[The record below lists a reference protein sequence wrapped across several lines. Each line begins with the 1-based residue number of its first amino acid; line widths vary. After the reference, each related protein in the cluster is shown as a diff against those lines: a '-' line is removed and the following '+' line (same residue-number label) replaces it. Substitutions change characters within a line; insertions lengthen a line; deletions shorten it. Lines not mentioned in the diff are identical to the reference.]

1 MLKIYIEND
10 LLDLFQDE
18 SIELNSSI
26 ANVNDIT
33 KNTTDYAKSFTVPA
47 SNNNNKIFKHY
58 YDANIDNAFDARVKV
73 NGRIEFDGMPFR
85 FGKWSLEK
93 VILKQGKP
101 YSYSINFVGNL
112 VSLKDKLK
120 NDELSILDFPLL
132 DHDYNSDTVKSLLQN
147 NGDVIYNLFVKK
159 QLYYNPT
166 SSTIIP
172 TSINIAHATG
182 EGIDWTYLN
191 PSIRLIKIIEAIETK
206 YEINFSR
213 DFFDRIE
220 FQNLFLWVNNTS
232 LISGKENNEIRIDFT
247 NTGTI
252 NEQGGDI
259 DLINDTFTNRGRS
272 IKVAINVTPSAGYET
287 VPYSIEIRKDGDP
300 SGAYTNVTGY
310 RSNVFVNFERNSQTK
325 YTWFVSSNQEFKFS
339 SDLVVIFLY
348 GGDPNQVASFPEQTI
363 GANFIIKNN
372 LPKIKIIDFLKGLF
386 SMFKLVVISDD
397 NENLYI
403 DTIDNYYATGKV
415 WNVTRYVKTDT
426 LEVSRGNLLN
436 EIKFTHKEPVT
447 ILNNQ
452 FKKSNGIG
460 YGDAEILMTDDGTKS
475 GKPLEGEALTFEL
488 PFEQFVYE
496 RLKDES
502 STEPYPN
509 NMTNIMYGAIIDDKF
524 EPVNPS
530 PHIFYNVNSFHSGFP
545 IGYINDL
552 GVKEILNTTIN
563 TPSHS
568 IDWATPQYNLNFGIE
583 NNEWDNTQSE
593 NTLYQNYYKNYIT
606 SIFNIKRRLFKY
618 SAILPLRILLQLKLN
633 DILEIKNNYYR
644 IDNFNINL
652 LTRAVTLNLINAF
665 DAVIN
670 GFTSAVN
677 ELIADYLEQ
686 TQSVSIPNIG
696 NSTVAV
702 DDDTWLFATIE
713 GTNVFVT
720 FLQNNTG
727 LPRFNNVTVTN
738 LESLQTIEIFIT
750 QNAGVVEFDND
761 EITFDNL
768 LITFDNG

>member
-93 VILKQGKP
+93 VILKQGNP

-132 DHDYNSDTVKSLLQN
+132 DHDYNSATVKSLLQN

-166 SSTIIP
+166 SSTVIP

-182 EGIDWTYLN
+182 EGVDWTYLN

-232 LISGKENNEIRIDFT
+232 VISGKANNEIRIDFT
-247 NTGTI
+247 NTGNI
-252 NEQGGDI
+252 DERGGTL
-259 DLINDTFTNRGRS
+259 DLINDTFTAGGKRIYGVVR
-272 IKVAINVTPSAGYET
+272 ITPSAGYEN
-287 VPYSIEIRKDGDP
+287 VFYNIERRRDGDI
-300 SGAYTNVTGY
+300 ANVQSKLKGTTETKWAI
-310 RSNVFVNFERNSQTK
+310 ERNNPTK
-325 YTWFVSSNQEFKFS
+325 HSWYVSSNEEFKFS
-339 SDLVVIFLY
+339 SRLTIGFNYESYNMYAD
-348 GGDPNQVASFPEQTI
+348 FPEQTI

-502 STEPYPN
+502 SSEPYPN

-530 PHIFYNVNSFHSGFP
+530 PHIFYNVNTFHSGFS

-606 SIFNIKRRLFKY
+606 SIFNPKRRLFKY

-670 GFTSAVN
+670 GFTSNVN